1 MFTTPTIINMLIVLK
16 VRIRAF
22 FNKRL
27 QRNVGDVAARLPI
40 MDGRCGSKHMHEAN
54 AVRVASAVSHASFE
68 TWPSEIMVKG
78 KLYACVF
85 EKIGFVFVPGKREDV
100 NVLIHGVV
108 GWLGLRVPVTGHE
121 SWLS

>member
-40 MDGRCGSKHMHEAN
+40 MD
-54 AVRVASAVSHASFE
+54 
-68 TWPSEIMVKG
+68 
-78 KLYACVF
+78 
-85 EKIGFVFVPGKREDV
+85 V